1 MIAVPCVELRHCFL
15 PSHQVCLFFIV
26 PAQLESLT
34 GRVVRHRSDPALACE
49 GGQQRDA
56 VDQLEMHF
64 YGIQLELY
72 DAKFEIL
79 KYEEQLLVAQID
91 SLRRQMRGGFHTV
104 GRSVPGGPLLK
115 QTHRQQI
122 GAKGHVEIPDERSS
136 R

>member
-1 MIAVPCVELRHCFL
+1 M
-15 PSHQVCLFFIV
+15 FFIV

-34 GRVVRHRSDPALACE
+34 GRVVSHRSDPALACE
-49 GGQQRDA
+49 GGQQRDT

-79 KYEEQLLVAQID
+79 KHEEQLLVAQID

-104 GRSVPGGPLLK
+104 GRLMRGEQLLNNLTSNKSLRKVMLRFYTIRVFKSVKTMEGKLTAAFVP
-115 QTHRQQI
+115 Q
-122 GAKGHVEIPDERSS
+122 S
-136 R
+136 

>member
-1 MIAVPCVELRHCFL
+1 MMAVPCVELLHCFL
-15 PSHQVCLFFIV
+15 HQICLFFIV

-34 GRVVRHRSDPALACE
+34 GRVVSRRSDPALACE
-49 GGQQRDA
+49 DAQQRDT

-104 GRSVPGGPLLK
+104 GIDPCEESLF
-115 QTHRQQI
+115 
-122 GAKGHVEIPDERSS
+122 
-136 R
+136 